1 VERLIVQNPTSAEGF
16 RETTLEDDHLVAA
29 AAAGDSDAFGKL
41 AVRYREHIY
50 RLAYKVL
57 LNPEDAMD
65 VAQSV
70 LLKLTRAI
78 HSYRGP
84 GRFRAWMSAI
94 AVREALDFL
103 RKPSRHEIAMEPAAL
118 DLLRD
123 CPEENPGSDPR
134 SVLEKKDLRDRV
146 REEIQY
152 LSPQQRAIFVLYLGE
167 DLGPKEIAE
176 RLGLNPSQV
185 RLQLFRG
192 VGRIQKSLRDWSG
205 QIPGTPKE
213 TCS

>member
-1 VERLIVQNPTSAEGF
+1 MA
-16 RETTLEDDHLVAA
+16 AA
-29 AAAGDSDAFGKL
+29 AAAGDSDAFSIL
-41 AVRYREHIY
+41 ALRYREHIY
-50 RLAYKVL
+50 RVAYKVL

-65 VAQSV
+65 VSQSV
-70 LLKLTRAI
+70 LLKLSRAI

-84 GRFRAWMSAI
+84 GRFRAWVSTI

-103 RKPSRHEIAMEPAAL
+103 RKPSRQEIAMEPAAL
-118 DLLRD
+118 NLLRD
-123 CPEENPGSDPR
+123 CPEEGPGSDPR
-134 SVLEKKDLRDRV
+134 SILEKQDLQDRV

-192 VGRIQKSLRDWSG
+192 VSRIRKSLLDWSRHK
-205 QIPGTPKE
+205 PEVPKE
-213 TCS
+213 TYS

>member
-1 VERLIVQNPTSAEGF
+1 
-16 RETTLEDDHLVAA
+16 
-29 AAAGDSDAFGKL
+29 
-41 AVRYREHIY
+41 
-50 RLAYKVL
+50 
-57 LNPEDAMD
+57 MD
-65 VAQSV
+65 VTQSV
-70 LLKLTRAI
+70 FLKLTQVI

-84 GRFRAWMSAI
+84 GRVRAWISVI

-103 RKPSRHEIAMEPAAL
+103 RKPSRQEIAMEPDSL
-118 DLLRD
+118 NLLRD
-123 CPEENPGSDPR
+123 CPEENPGSNPR
-134 SVLEKKDLRDRV
+134 SVLEKKDLQDRV

-192 VGRIQKSLRDWSG
+192 VSRIQKSLRDWSG
-205 QIPGTPKE
+205 QMPEVPKE
-213 TCS
+213 TYS